1 MTSALP
7 PYPYFNGIGFNP
19 SYFSSTYITQ
29 DQANKLYLLKAYPD
43 KAIAKETFSAGIVAS
58 SITTNNGN
66 LIMGTGQITCGNI
79 TSSSGGFGTG
89 SITAN
94 GGVKTQLIDV
104 IATGS
109 DLTIGGNQDGGAI
122 SIGGGK
128 TSGFIT
134 LGNPGNSSQSV
145 IMNAPAL
152 FHQGITLD
160 NSTGISSNSY
170 LLNGT
175 TPTITKSSLG
185 YYVNYAYTTA
195 NISSNQ
201 TYYLYSPLINS
212 TTTADNYLS
221 AGYYLVNMN
230 SSVFDKNTPTG
241 GTSNYT
247 LGVCY
252 GTTTSASAIPTNAQ
266 YGTLGPTTAIYSYS
280 MLGINSI
287 NIGNG
292 LSFGFNLPADG
303 FVNIQ
308 LKIIMTNPTN
318 FGSFCYNVNGCI
330 RRIA

>member
-7 PYPYFNGIGFNP
+7 PYPYFNGIGFNS

-79 TSSSGGFGTG
+79 TSTSGGFGTG
-89 SITAN
+89 TITAN
-94 GGVKTQLIDV
+94 GY
-104 IATGS
+104 A
-109 DLTIGGNQDGGAI
+109 
-122 SIGGGK
+122 
-128 TSGFIT
+128 
-134 LGNPGNSSQSV
+134 
-145 IMNAPAL
+145 
-152 FHQGITLD
+152 
-160 NSTGISSNSY
+160 
-170 LLNGT
+170 LNGT
-175 TPTITKSSLG
+175 APTITKSSLG
-185 YYVNYAYTTA
+185 YNYNYAYTTA
-195 NISSNQ
+195 NISTNQ

-212 TTTADNYLS
+212 TTTADNYLY
-221 AGYYLVNMN
+221 AGYYLVNIN

-252 GTTTSASAIPTNAQ
+252 GTATSASAIPTNAQ
-266 YGTLGPTTAIYSYS
+266 YGTIGPTTALYSYS

-292 LSFGFNLPADG
+292 LSCGFYLPADG

-318 FGSFCYNVNGCI
+318 FGAFCYNVNGCI
-330 RRIA
+330 TRIA